1 MGLEAAEIIE
11 KLLSSDEPS
20 VRYKVL
26 AFILDEAPDSKI
38 LRDTREEVRKSA
50 RVAALLSERDAD
62 GRIPRNP
69 YGKWVGAHWVLAALA
84 DIGYPPGDESLVP
97 LREQVYGWLFSEKHE
112 KNIVEIE
119 GRVRRCGSQEGNALF
134 AMLTL
139 GLADE
144 RTDEVARRLVKWQW
158 PDGGWNCDRRPE
170 AVNSSCHESH
180 IPLRALALYAR
191 ETGDKDAEAAASRTA
206 EFFMKRRLYKRLS
219 DGSVMH
225 PDFVRL
231 HYPTYWHYDILVG
244 LKSLAVAGYVRDERC
259 EDALD
264 LLESKRLPDG
274 GWPAQGKYY
283 KAYPPGTKTG
293 AGPPSRVDWG
303 PTGKKRMNEWVT
315 ADALYVLKEAGRL

>member
-1 MGLEAAEIIE
+1 VEELIGS
-11 KLLSSDEPS
+11 LLSSGEPS
-20 VRYKVL
+20 VRYKTFVNVL
-26 AFILDEAPDSKI
+26 GEDPESKVV
-38 LRDTREEVRKSA
+38 RETREGIRKSP

-97 LREQVYGWLFSEKHE
+97 LREQVYGWLFSEEHE

-139 GLADE
+139 GLDDE
-144 RTDEVARRLVKWQW
+144 RIDELARRLVKWQW

-170 AVNSSCHESH
+170 AINSSCHESH

-191 ETGDKDAEAAASRTA
+191 ETGDKDAEAAAARTA
-206 EFFMKRRLYKRLS
+206 GFFMKRRLYKRLS

-231 HYPTYWHYDILVG
+231 HYPTYWHYDILVA

>member
-1 MGLEAAEIIE
+1 
-11 KLLSSDEPS
+11 
-20 VRYKVL
+20 
-26 AFILDEAPDSKI
+26 
-38 LRDTREEVRKSA
+38 
-50 RVAALLSERDAD
+50 
-62 GRIPRNP
+62 
-69 YGKWVGAHWVLAALA
+69 VGAHWVLAALA
-84 DIGYPPGDESLVP
+84 DIGYPPGDASLVP
-97 LREQVYGWLFSEKHE
+97 LREQVYGWLFSEEHE
-112 KNIVEIE
+112 KRIVDID
-119 GRVRRCGSQEGNALF
+119 GRVRRCASQEGNALF

-144 RTDEVARRLVKWQW
+144 RTDELARRLIKWQW

-180 IPLRALALYAR
+180 IPLRALALCAR
-191 ETGDKDAEAAASRTA
+191 ETGDKDAEGAAARTS

-244 LKSLAVAGYVRDERC
+244 LKSLAVGGYVRDERC
-259 EDALD
+259 VDALD

-303 PTGKKRMNEWVT
+303 PTGKKQMNEWVT
-315 ADALYVLKEAGRL
+315 ADALYVLKRRGGL